1 MFNQAVNTGK
11 VELPDIGYELSS
23 MQKRMYICNK
33 LPIYR
38 LPLFYELEASM
49 TYSSIYSS
57 VYHTLI
63 NQITLQV
70 KYFYDA
76 EHRKFFQKVIPL
88 QQEEFTIPQIEINE
102 DIILYITKQQENID
116 LTKDYPWRIQ
126 FLQHKDK
133 RYLYIEFHHI
143 CIDGLGIG
151 RFEEVLF
158 QHLLNQVCSQSQS
171 SLDLSTYH
179 TISEL
184 QSKSVIQPFP
194 SLELLK
200 LPTQELARSSQ
211 VGRVT
216 DRISQDRLTKID
228 RIAKKLNVTK
238 NTVYQGLIE
247 QVLSKCCV
255 GQVYGAIGNWR
266 MNLGNFNE
274 VGCFVKLSPKV
285 IMSELNLE
293 DRVKQIFIENWN
305 GFGKIE
311 EVTSTTPEFNVVY
324 SYEEDMFH
332 YFHYISVDQLVKFD
346 IYFRVYVQQE
356 ETNVEV
362 EYNKGKYTEQQIT
375 DLYEPLYKVLDSYEE
390 EEVLL

>member
-1 MFNQAVNTGK
+1 MFNQAVK
-11 VELPDIGYELSS
+11 SDRIELPDICYELTS

-49 TYSSIYSS
+49 TYSSIHSS
-57 VYHTLI
+57 VYHTMI

-70 KYFYDA
+70 KYFYDS
-76 EHRKFFQKVIPL
+76 EHRKFYQKVIPL
-88 QQEEFTIPQIEINE
+88 QQEEFTIPRIEINE
-102 DIILYITKQQENID
+102 DINLYITKQLEHID
-116 LTKDYPWRIQ
+116 LTKDYPWKVQ
-126 FLQHKDK
+126 FVQHKDK

-143 CIDGLGIG
+143 CIDGLGIR

-158 QHLLNQVCSQSQS
+158 QHLLNQSYVQS
-171 SLDLSTYH
+171 SLDLTTYN

-184 QSKSVIQPFP
+184 QSNRVIQLDP

-200 LPTQELARSSQ
+200 LPMQELARSSQ

-216 DRISQDRLTKID
+216 QRISQDRLTKID
-228 RIAKKLNVTK
+228 RMAKKLKVTK

-255 GQVYGAIGNWR
+255 GQVYGTIGNWR

-274 VGCFVKLSPKV
+274 VGCFVKLTPKV
-285 IMSELNLE
+285 IVSELNLE
-293 DRVKQIFIENWN
+293 ARVKQIFIENWN

-311 EVTSTTPEFNVVY
+311 EVSSTTPEFNVVY
-324 SYEEDMFH
+324 SYEEDMFR
-332 YFHYISVDQLVKFD
+332 YFHYNSVDQLSKFD
-346 IYFRVYVQQE
+346 IYCRVYVQQD

-362 EYNKGKYTEQQIT
+362 EYNKGKYTEQQII
-375 DLYEPLYKVLDSYEE
+375 DLYEPLYNVLDSYEE
-390 EEVLL
+390 WEALL